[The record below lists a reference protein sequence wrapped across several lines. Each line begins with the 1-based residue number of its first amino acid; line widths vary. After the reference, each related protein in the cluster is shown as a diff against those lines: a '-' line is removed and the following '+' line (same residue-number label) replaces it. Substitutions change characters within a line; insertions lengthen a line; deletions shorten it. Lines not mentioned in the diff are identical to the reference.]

1 MRPVLA
7 QWTTSFS
14 SPLLSSPRSSQVP
27 TPFQDKWGGVSHSA
41 GLQWIPLPTLQCAS
55 RLAPLVFFLLK
66 SLQCFSSNTLWHVDV
81 SASHCNCGKHLR
93 GRLILVPCDLCVA
106 SQKTRMHQEKGFL
119 MFCFAKSLAV
129 NCTHRTRHSFAS
141 LNVAESAKR
150 STVCSVD
157 VDYRFPPQSLWFF
170 WGEISLKVCSFST
183 D

>member
-1 MRPVLA
+1 MGLEAAVAARTCPVDNLIFLPP
-7 QWTTSFS
+7 TLLPKVFTGSHSFS
-14 SPLLSSPRSSQVP
+14 RQMGGGSPTSHTAMR
-27 TPFQDKWGGVSHSA
+27 FQ
-41 GLQWIPLPTLQCAS
+41 T
-55 RLAPLVFFLLK
+55 RPLVFFLLK

-106 SQKTRMHQEKGFL
+106 SQKTQMHQEKGFL
-119 MFCFAKSLAV
+119 MFCFANSLAV

-157 VDYRFPPQSLWFF
+157 VD
-170 WGEISLKVCSFST
+170 
-183 D
+183 

>member
-1 MRPVLA
+1 MRPVFA

-27 TPFQDKWGGVSHSA
+27 TPFQDKWGGLPLCWSPVDSTSHTAMRFLTRPS
-41 GLQWIPLPTLQCAS
+41 C
-55 RLAPLVFFLLK
+55 FFLFK
-66 SLQCFSSNTLWHVDV
+66 SLQRFSSNTLWHVDV

-119 MFCFAKSLAV
+119 MFCFANSLAV

-141 LNVAESAKR
+141 LNIAESAKR

-157 VDYRFPPQSLWFF
+157 VD
-170 WGEISLKVCSFST
+170 
-183 D
+183 